1 MGTPSEII
9 KAAGVVLWRRNAEN
23 QIEVALVHRP
33 RYDDWSLP
41 KGKLEIGES
50 HIACAYREVL
60 EETGVTAVFGPEIG
74 QAIYQVPEGKK
85 VVRYW
90 SVKASETPYGRPDP
104 AEIDQMEWHS
114 PATAKKKLT
123 LKDDRKVINFFLD
136 FGVDTTPLIMLRH
149 AKAVKRDEWLGDDGD
164 RPLDVIGQRQAKR
177 LLPSFL
183 PFSIEE
189 VHSSDAIRCLETV
202 APLVRVLGIRT
213 VVSQDLSEYGYAREK
228 DFAHEYV
235 QELVER
241 RVTALVCSHNPII
254 PKLVKKLI
262 GKKNFKELEERLNP
276 CAAWVLH
283 HRDGEIV
290 AIDFLEAPTI

>member
-1 MGTPSEII
+1 MEVATEII
-9 KAAGVVLWRRNAEN
+9 KAAGAVLWRRNAANE
-23 QIEVALVHRP
+23 IEIALVHRP

-60 EETGVTAVFGPEIG
+60 EETGVTAIFGPEIG
-74 QAIYQVPEGKK
+74 QAIYLVPEGQK

-90 SVKASETPYGRPDP
+90 SAQASETPYGHPDP
-104 AEIDQMEWHS
+104 AEIDQVEWDV
-114 PATAKKKLT
+114 PTVAKKKLT
-123 LKDDRKVINFFLD
+123 LKDDRKIVDFFLA
-136 FGVDTTPLIMLRH
+136 FGTDTTPLIMLRH
-149 AKAVKRDEWLGDDGD
+149 AKAVKRDEWGGDDGD

-183 PFSIEE
+183 PYFIKE

-202 APLVRVLGIRT
+202 APLVRVLELRT
-213 VVSQDLSEYGYAREK
+213 AVSQDLSEYGYVRDK
-228 DFAHEYV
+228 DLAYEYV
-235 QELVER
+235 QELVDGN
-241 RVTALVCSHNPII
+241 VCTLVCSHNPVI

-262 GKKNFKELEERLNP
+262 GKKNFRELDGKLNP
-276 CAAWVLH
+276 CDAWVLH

>member
-1 MGTPSEII
+1 MEVATETI
-9 KAAGVVLWRRNAEN
+9 KAAGAVLWRRNAANE
-23 QIEVALVHRP
+23 IEVALVHRP

-60 EETGVTAVFGPEIG
+60 EETGVTAIFGPEIG
-74 QAIYQVPEGKK
+74 QAIYLVPEGQK

-90 SVKASETPYGRPDP
+90 SAEASETPYGHPDP
-104 AEIDQMEWHS
+104 AEIDQMEWHV
-114 PATAKKKLT
+114 PTAAKKKLT
-123 LKDDRKVINFFLD
+123 LKDDRKIIDFFLA
-136 FGVDTTPLIMLRH
+136 FGTDTTPLIMLRH
-149 AKAVKRDEWLGDDGD
+149 AKAVKRDEWGGDDGD

-183 PFSIEE
+183 PYFIKE

-202 APLVRVLGIRT
+202 APLVRVLELRT
-213 VVSQDLSEYGYAREK
+213 AVSQDLSEYGYVRDK
-228 DFAHEYV
+228 DLAYEYV
-235 QELVER
+235 QELVDGN
-241 RVTALVCSHNPII
+241 VCTLVCSHNPVI

-262 GKKNFKELEERLNP
+262 GKKNFRELDGKLNP
-276 CAAWVLH
+276 CDAWVLH